1 MAALTHRDR
10 RVLRLAL
17 TVALPFFAAAYGGR
31 PAWRA
36 YAERRDAIEQ
46 QRELL
51 ARERGVAQSG
61 PSLDSALAASGATVR
76 GELRTVVRSGAR
88 ATAFSQLTERLRAT
102 ARRSEVAILQVTE
115 VGADSLGDG
124 LQLLRLSIRSESDI
138 GGLARFLRAVESDPL
153 RIRTSRMFIERGA
166 QGVPGADDG
175 STDGRNVLFMTATVE
190 ALAFIDDASARR
202 RE

>member
-1 MAALTHRDR
+1 
-10 RVLRLAL
+10 
-17 TVALPFFAAAYGGR
+17 
-31 PAWRA
+31 
-36 YAERRDAIEQ
+36 
-46 QRELL
+46 
-51 ARERGVAQSG
+51 
-61 PSLDSALAASGATVR
+61 
-76 GELRTVVRSGAR
+76 VRSGAR